1 MEVGSKIEMISF
13 NGLTEAPSDCV
24 PDENFWKLISEK
36 GTVVQ
41 DSSESDLY
49 ASFSK
54 DKRVCVVFDS
64 DLNSFGLV
72 NHNGVPN
79 SLWILVSDL
88 KVVER

>member
-1 MEVGSKIEMISF
+1 MISF
-13 NGLTEAPSDCV
+13 NGLLEAPSDCI
-24 PDENFWKLISEK
+24 PEENFWRLISEK

-41 DSSESDLY
+41 DPTESYLY

-54 DKRVCVVFDS
+54 DKRVCIVFDS

-72 NHNGVPN
+72 NHNPIPN

-88 KVVER
+88 RVNA